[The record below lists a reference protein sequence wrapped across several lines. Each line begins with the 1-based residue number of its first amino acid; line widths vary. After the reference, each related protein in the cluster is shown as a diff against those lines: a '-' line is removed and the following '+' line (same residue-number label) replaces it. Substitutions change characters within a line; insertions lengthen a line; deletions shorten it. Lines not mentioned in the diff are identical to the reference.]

1 MPIYEYKCTECGHTF
16 SRLQNIGAS
25 AKGVRCPKCKSEN
38 VERQLS
44 SFASTSTGSST
55 GGPTPSRSSGF
66 T

>member
-25 AKGVRCPKCKSEN
+25 AKGVHCPKCKSKN
-38 VERQLS
+38 VERLLS
-44 SFASTSTGSST
+44 SFASTSTGSSA
-55 GGPTPSRSSGF
+55 GGPAPSCSSGF

>member
-1 MPIYEYKCTECGHTF
+1 MPIYEYKCTECGNTF
-16 SRLQNIGAS
+16 SRLRNIGAS
-25 AKGVRCPKCKSEN
+25 TDGVRCPKCKSEN

-55 GGPTPSRSSGF
+55 GGPAPSCSSGF